1 MASVDS
7 GDVGNID
14 ALLRAAE
21 ILEKKLYSK
30 GGYDTAD
37 ALRNISVS
45 QFVDW
50 LNSGEQTDAETTLD
64 NNIASTIQV
73 ELANLIQMSGCQ
85 KVSDFQTAFGSGH
98 NANSSKSITLSYQ
111 DDDPAFIYH
120 PSNWK
125 HCDTSHLRSDCISSN
140 VSPNHYR
147 ILTAASGVSQLSE
160 SSLVGG
166 TGDEPDGLSNTSDDV
181 CMDNS
186 SQDSFSGNLISVRPS
201 ANTLHALNSSPGPE
215 CNGNVDAVY
224 YKSRLRSALLTPYS
238 PGCEIHSNDTQ
249 QSSESSHKDASVTNL
264 LPTHQATTGNI
275 VSGVCSSQTSPQ
287 RMSGSGDDSDQLEA
301 KRQTPGSPRS
311 ITTLQQQTSWSAP
324 PSVSSSSCA
333 TPDKEFCDIPTQIDT
348 PQLVYPNRPSR
359 FSCSS
364 LPVKKRKLDWK
375 QSSSNSSDLQ
385 SPHKHLFQSKKVLTN
400 SPSDFVT
407 TSSTLSTTLSRNF
420 FTCSLSKDSIPER
433 RQSVGALPVS
443 NIGHQLLASKNTIPL
458 LRTCSVPVDNNQPII
473 DSPSKPLDSLEFH
486 NHHPLEEKK
495 SSKTHYQ
502 NHFSVL
508 ARTLAGSDNDTTSMH
523 LMKQY
528 SSESVALHNSSDYL
542 KIGKD
547 NTFHDNK
554 KQLSLANV
562 NLHNTTNYYGNI
574 SNKAEGIYTSEFQ
587 DSSSAIAAGKTQ
599 TTDLLFRPPRN
610 TWKHRHNILNNH
622 DTVINTTKAPAYY
635 TSDCYQ
641 KQDCLSRILTP
652 KNSDTS
658 LSDHYHQYTN
668 RSDGSP
674 IIERKQGGLIQNLS
688 YGEYLPQLL
697 SRHTTKED
705 SLCTVDTL
713 NRKRPNG
720 IDEASLKA
728 DAAYSTFQSHSRN
741 QPYQKSSNVV
751 IHPKTPESSVA
762 TITTTTNT
770 VVKPYFSNSAIQTD
784 VRSDSKLVPANS
796 SPVAID
802 SGVVSKEPMNHL
814 KSSSVESSYK
824 TLPVTLSSPSS
835 ILSNQMNVNGAH
847 VIMMLSPSNT
857 VPTSLLSSVSNQMMS
872 SSSSIADTKQTPSNC
887 TGKKQLIN
895 SSHIQNL
902 NNFGVS
908 LNSGTSKFPL
918 LLVSASSSASAAAL
932 AEAAALATG
941 APPTSLVPVP
951 VQVTTYVPPSKDQN
965 NGDQRN
971 SQSNNSYFLNE
982 NNNTSNQHFILSVMM
997 NDNDEKSPSA
1007 PMGIRQIPLV
1017 LSAPIYPSHSNS
1029 TTTTITK
1036 HNDANSAQRLSP
1048 TSESSCIPFTI
1059 TSRASVTPHQTA

>member
-85 KVSDFQTAFGSGH
+85 KVSDFPTAFGSGH
-98 NANSSKSITLSYQ
+98 NANSSESITLSYQ

-125 HCDTSHLRSDCISSN
+125 HCDASRLRSDCISSN

-186 SQDSFSGNLISVRPS
+186 SQDSFSGNLISVRPP
-201 ANTLHALNSSPGPE
+201 ANTLHTFNSSPGPE
-215 CNGNVDAVY
+215 CSGNVDAVY

-249 QSSESSHKDASVTNL
+249 RPSESSHKDASVTNL
-264 LPTHQATTGNI
+264 LPTHQGITGNI

-287 RMSGSGDDSDQLEA
+287 RPEVLNRMSGSGDDSDQQEA
-301 KRQTPGSPRS
+301 KRQTPGSPRN

-400 SPSDFVT
+400 SPSDFTT
-407 TSSTLSTTLSRNF
+407 TSSTLTTTLNQNF

-433 RQSVGALPVS
+433 RQSVGALPMS

-458 LRTCSVPVDNNQPII
+458 LRTCSVPVNNNQQNF
-473 DSPSKPLDSLEFH
+473 DSSSKALDSLEFH
-486 NHHPLEEKK
+486 SHHPLEEKK
-495 SSKTHYQ
+495 ISSKTHYQ

-508 ARTLAGSDNDTTSMH
+508 ARTLTGSDNDTTSMH
-523 LMKQY
+523 LKQY
-528 SSESVALHNSSDYL
+528 SSESVALHNSSDCL

-547 NTFHDNK
+547 NTFQENK
-554 KQLSLANV
+554 KHLSLANV
-562 NLHNTTNYYGNI
+562 SLHNTTNYYDNI

-587 DSSSAIAAGKTQ
+587 DSSSAIASGKTQ

-610 TWKHRHNILNNH
+610 TWKHRHNILNNQLFSTSSSSSSPSSVIS
-622 DTVINTTKAPAYY
+622 DTVINTTKAPPFY

-641 KQDCLSRILTP
+641 KQDCLSRILTT

-668 RSDGSP
+668 RSNGSP
-674 IIERKQGGLIQNLS
+674 MERKQGGLIQNIS

-697 SRHTTKED
+697 STHTTKED
-705 SLCTVDTL
+705 SLCTVDTF

-720 IDEASLKA
+720 IDEVSLKA
-728 DAAYSTFQSHSRN
+728 DAAYSTFQSYSRN
-741 QPYQKSSNVV
+741 QPYQKSSSVV

-770 VVKPYFSNSAIQTD
+770 VVKPYYNNSVIQMD

-796 SPVAID
+796 SPIAID

-814 KSSSVESSYK
+814 KPASVESSYK

-872 SSSSIADTKQTPSNC
+872 SSSSIADTKQTPSSC
-887 TGKKQLIN
+887 TGKKQLID

-902 NNFGVS
+902 NNFG
-908 LNSGTSKFPL
+908 L
-918 LLVSASSSASAAAL
+918 
-932 AEAAALATG
+932 
-941 APPTSLVPVP
+941 
-951 VQVTTYVPPSKDQN
+951 
-965 NGDQRN
+965 
-971 SQSNNSYFLNE
+971 
-982 NNNTSNQHFILSVMM
+982 
-997 NDNDEKSPSA
+997 
-1007 PMGIRQIPLV
+1007 
-1017 LSAPIYPSHSNS
+1017 
-1029 TTTTITK
+1029 
-1036 HNDANSAQRLSP
+1036 
-1048 TSESSCIPFTI
+1048 
-1059 TSRASVTPHQTA
+1059 